1 MQTFLLQSTSNIV
14 RLTGWNAIKSR
25 VQQLGLNMSDEQI
38 KTVTGKIKTLADVR
52 PVAIDDADSIIRSF
66 HLELN
71 DQRDGSA
78 NAQPKEITKVNGV
91 DLPETE
97 SGAQAVIV

>member
-1 MQTFLLQSTSNIV
+1 MFLQPISNIARV
-14 RLTGWNAIKSR
+14 TGWNAVKSR
-25 VQQLGLNMSDEQI
+25 VQQLGLAMSDEQV
-38 KTVTGKIKTLADVR
+38 KTLTGKIKALADVR
-52 PVAIDDADSIIRSF
+52 PVAIDDADSFIRSF

-78 NAQPKEITKVNGV
+78 NAQPQEITKVNGV

-97 SGAQAVIV
+97 SGAQAVIA